1 MKDML
6 KKDWFKKLIVA
17 ACFTI
22 VFVGSLLLMSFVFTP
37 RDNDPASGMLDWRAK
52 AVLAEP
58 TDSLDALFLGD
69 SEVHCAFS
77 PMYIWERH
85 GFTSYNCGTSM
96 QTLKYS
102 ESFLHD
108 TFEKH
113 SPKVVFL
120 ETDRI
125 YKSPILWGWVTSELI
140 PTFSVLTYHNRW
152 KTMDASEVGA
162 ERNYTHVCDFK
173 GYTFSSDVKAADAS
187 RYMQATDKSEYVNLI
202 NRGYVKRMKEF
213 CEAHGAKF
221 VLVSTPSTTNW
232 NMRKHNGIVKL
243 ANDLGVEFL
252 DFNVMTEE
260 VPIDWTT
267 DTRDGG
273 DHLND
278 SGAEKVSAY
287 IGNYL
292 ASTGLFAD
300 KRTNA
305 EYSAWNEYLEA
316 FNKMKQ
322 EA

>member
-1 MKDML
+1 MGQVIGNATK
-6 KKDWFKKLIVA
+6 
-17 ACFTI
+17 
-22 VFVGSLLLMSFVFTP
+22 
-37 RDNDPASGMLDWRAK
+37 
-52 AVLAEP
+52 
-58 TDSLDALFLGD
+58 
-69 SEVHCAFS
+69 
-77 PMYIWERH
+77 
-85 GFTSYNCGTSM
+85 
-96 QTLKYS
+96 TLKHMKNTIIIRL
-102 ESFLHD
+102 ENTMFN
-108 TFEKH
+108 TKH
-113 SPKVVFL
+113 
-120 ETDRI
+120 
-125 YKSPILWGWVTSELI
+125 VTNHLQ
-140 PTFSVLTYHNRW
+140 
-152 KTMDASEVGA
+152 
-162 ERNYTHVCDFK
+162 
-173 GYTFSSDVKAADAS
+173 KAK
-187 RYMQATDKSEYVNLI
+187 DKNEYVNLI

-243 ANDLGVEFL
+243 ASDLGVEFL